1 MKTVAPG
8 EDEEISVI
16 DMIEAAFAEPREET
30 PLERYRRTGKKL
42 PPPNNPRTP
51 EGRKWIAENLKK
63 AERTD
68 KKKSRRRR
76 KKKGAPG

>member
-51 EGRKWIAENLKK
+51 EGRKWIAKNLNK

-68 KKKSRRRR
+68 KKSRRRR